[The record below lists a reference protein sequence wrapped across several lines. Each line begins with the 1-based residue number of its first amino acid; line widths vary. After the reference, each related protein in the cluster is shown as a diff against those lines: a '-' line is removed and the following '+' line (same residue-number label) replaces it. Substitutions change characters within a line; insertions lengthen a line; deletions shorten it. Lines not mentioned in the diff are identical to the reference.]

1 MKKHL
6 PLFLLILSCCLSC
19 NNAPVKVLGKQ
30 DYSKV
35 MFEND
40 NYDEVLAASKAQK
53 KPIFM
58 DVYTTW
64 CGWCRQLDNT
74 TYRDPQVIKYLND
87 NFIPLKI
94 DAEQGRGSD
103 IARKYGVDSYPRMIF
118 MNSTG
123 QVFLIIKGYKDA
135 HNFLKIATK
144 ALEVYNGK

>member
-1 MKKHL
+1 
-6 PLFLLILSCCLSC
+6 
-19 NNAPVKVLGKQ
+19 
-30 DYSKV
+30 
-35 MFEND
+35 
-40 NYDEVLAASKAQK
+40 
-53 KPIFM
+53 M

-144 ALEVYNGK
+144 ALEVYNGKQGRDRGGVKDKPQRHEDRKFHK